1 MKLQTVLKES
11 VALSQVA
18 ARIRE
23 LARDGAPVR
32 FTWSAHQRMEALR
45 IHRTDVLT
53 VLKKCRVTKILGS
66 SVVENLHYRVQG
78 NTVDEKGVVLRV
90 RIEEPPNSPDQLA
103 VINVRWLEDG
113 GSHEEEVR
121 KVRVV
126 HKNQT
131 R

>member
-1 MKLQTVLKES
+1 MQLQTVLKES
-11 VALSQVA
+11 VTFSQVA

-23 LARDGAPVR
+23 LARDGASVR
-32 FTWSAHQRMEALR
+32 FTWNAQQRMAALR
-45 IHRTDVLT
+45 IERPDVLT

-66 SVVENLHYRVQG
+66 SVAENLHYRVQG

-90 RIEEPPNSPDQLA
+90 KIEEPPNSPDQLA
-103 VINVRWLEDG
+103 VINLRWLEDG